1 VTLLTD
7 ARSLI
12 AAKYK
17 YDAFG
22 QTISATGSAA
32 DLNRYRFS
40 TKPIEWVSGLA
51 FFGYRYYDPKNGR
64 WPSRDPI
71 GEKGGINLFGFVGND
86 SISRMDKLGLT
97 NICPEYYG
105 SRDGDLNGYSVRVQF
120 NLSMYGTTESAGNDC
135 CLGWQE
141 GWSAAGFSR
150 YSDCVLHLHDEF
162 ELPELLDN
170 AGDVSGAAGTVVA
183 GVGYASAGA
192 GIGLL
197 GAATGG
203 YQVGN
208 LIRSAI
214 DCGSMQCVI
223 QGSWKFRTKVTEFY
237 TCTRTSQCLACEQ

>member
-1 VTLLTD
+1 MEL
-7 ARSLI
+7 A
-12 AAKYK
+12 
-17 YDAFG
+17 
-22 QTISATGSAA
+22 
-32 DLNRYRFS
+32 
-40 TKPIEWVSGLA
+40 SGLA
-51 FFGYRYYDPKNGR
+51 FYGYRYYDPKTGR

-71 GEKGGINLFGFVGND
+71 GEKGGINLFCFIEND
-86 SISRMDKLGLT
+86 SIRRIDKLGLSGGGSILCDGYDANT
-97 NICPEYYG
+97 N
-105 SRDGDLNGYSVRVQF
+105 GDLNGYPVKVQF
-120 NLSMYGTTESAGNDC
+120 DIYGHGGVDTPGGTC
-135 CLGWQE
+135 CLGWEE
-141 GWSAAGFSR
+141 GWRAAGFES
-150 YSDCVLHLHDEF
+150 YSDCALQLYDDY

-197 GAATGG
+197 GAATGA